1 VYTLLYNERN
11 ITVWCNFPQLGLHSY
26 QILLKLVNIWLNYS
40 ENQKGELFWNTV
52 YTLHKLD
59 GIIFSYVNKQITDNE
74 IGSYID
80 CIYDNI
86 VCVMSECA
94 SAVVPR
100 TCKGFY
106 KFWWDEELS
115 LLKEAA
121 EHANNIWRATGKP
134 KQGQIF
140 INGQQTR
147 LQYRMKI
154 REGHKLQI
162 HTYTNDLH
170 DALIKK
176 NSTTFWKCGSRSL
189 DQTGINASK

>member
-1 VYTLLYNERN
+1 MHKSIKAVPPEIRADLT
-11 ITVWCNFPQLGLHSY
+11 S
-26 QILLKLVNIWLNYS
+26 S
-40 ENQKGELFWNTV
+40 EKRSNTE
-52 YTLHKLD
+52 
-59 GIIFSYVNKQITDNE
+59 NKQITDNE

-80 CIYDNI
+80 CIYDEI

-100 TCKGFY
+100 TRKGFY

-121 EHANNIWRATGKP
+121 MHANNIWRATGKP

-140 INGQQTR
+140 INRQQTR
-147 LQYRMKI
+147 LQYRRKI

-162 HTYTNDLH
+162 HCTHIY
-170 DALIKK
+170 
-176 NSTTFWKCGSRSL
+176 
-189 DQTGINASK
+189 